1 MSKGPVEIDFSQVL
15 ENRYGRPMTE
25 MVQKGDPDEEP
36 EKEIVTLGYVAMN
49 ALYNFDPNKRIKGF
63 QKATRHELSQRILK
77 ALKDEGN
84 PVVSL
89 KTDEAALIKKL
100 IGDVMP
106 THVVGQAWEMIERER
121 EPVSKSGVDEKTD
134 RPKSRPKSRPKK

>member
-1 MSKGPVEIDFSQVL
+1 MSKGPVEIDFSQAL
-15 ENRYGRPMTE
+15 ENRWGRPLTE

-36 EKEIVTLGYVAMN
+36 EKEIVTLGYVAVN

-77 ALKDEGN
+77 ALRDEKGM
-84 PVVSL
+84 VSL

-100 IGDVMP
+100 IGEVMP
-106 THVVGQAWEMIERER
+106 TQIVGQAWEMIEREK
-121 EPVSKSGVDEKTD
+121 EDPKKNGTGAESDEKKPETSP
-134 RPKSRPKSRPKK
+134 RR